1 MAKGFNQDRTAV
13 LEPEPQGIVLNEKQ
27 FQQEALTLVDEA
39 QAITVTNQQEFERAV
54 EFGKGISSF
63 IKKVEAFFK
72 PLKATAK
79 AAHKALC
86 DKENEILAIP
96 LKANEIA
103 SRTANTWKAEQKR
116 KDDEALRIK
125 QAQLQKEAEE
135 AQKKLLAEIKKTG
148 NKEAFEQAKQMPL
161 EVPKAEIEPG
171 FQKVAGTR
179 NTIVWLCEIENAGL
193 VPREWCMPDEKR
205 IREHIKIAQE
215 KALPGEQFAIAGV
228 KVWKEERTS
237 W

>member
-103 SRTANTWKAEQKR
+103 SRTANAWKAEQKR

-179 NTIVWLCEIENAGL
+179 NRTEWHFEITDQKL
-193 VPREWCMPDEKR
+193 VPDQFWVIDEKAV
-205 IREHIKIAQE
+205 REYVKAMRE
-215 KALPGEQFAIAGV
+215 KALPGGGFEIPGV
-228 KVWKEERTS
+228 MVWSTEETD